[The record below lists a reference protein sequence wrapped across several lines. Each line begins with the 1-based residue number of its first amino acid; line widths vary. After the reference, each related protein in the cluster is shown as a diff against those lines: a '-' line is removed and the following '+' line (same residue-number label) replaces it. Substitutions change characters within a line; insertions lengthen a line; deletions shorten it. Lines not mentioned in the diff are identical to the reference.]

1 MGNQFRQCKIQR
13 MGKLSFNVA
22 IVIERV
28 PMQSRWQSHRWQI
41 AEVLHDDGSQAA
53 PAVVFDTPASFRK
66 LYPGFALTVF
76 RDEAEG
82 YFLNV
87 HSAEPSVFVTWRF
100 NEDESEAFPHNA
112 TLSYN
117 EGARWMDAQEKVE
130 RLPMPREIFD
140 ALSAWVAVNYQPPEK
155 KQRIRPKSFE
165 SKEGRYKSGL

>member
-1 MGNQFRQCKIQR
+1 MEN
-13 MGKLSFNVA
+13 LSYRLT

-28 PMQSRWQSHRWQI
+28 PLQSRWQSHCWQI
-41 AEVLHDDGSQAA
+41 VEVAHDDGALTQPTLLS
-53 PAVVFDTPASFRK
+53 DTEASFK
-66 LYPGFALTVF
+66 KAWPGFTLAVF

-100 NEDESEAFPHNA
+100 NEDQSEAFPHNA

-130 RLPMPREIFD
+130 RVPMPKEIFE
-140 ALSAWVAVNYQPPEK
+140 ALSAWVAENYKPPEK
-155 KQRIRPKSFE
+155 KQRIRPTLQK
-165 SKEGRYKSGL
+165 